1 MYYARIWAT
10 PLPPYAACIL
20 NQWPHRVIT
29 KPKEKREIS
38 HNEVKE
44 VAHYQTSV
52 EIAWQVEVYLQS
64 RRKKMHFK
72 LFTDWDKVTVP
83 SANFQTS
90 SNRSLPPS
98 LGWDTFWLIF
108 WSSFFAKILK
118 QITKALKWCGKSTD
132 EFLLKYLFPFT
143 LTAAWLNFFPNC
155 SFDVL
160 NWFFNP
166 RCG

>member
-1 MYYARIWAT
+1 MMSLLLHKLMYYARIWAT

-52 EIAWQVEVYLQS
+52 EIAWQVEVYLRS

-83 SANFQTS
+83 SANFQTK
-90 SNRSLPPS
+90 SNRSLPPPKDETHF
-98 LGWDTFWLIF
+98 GWYFGLPSWQKYWSKLQKHLRGALYLRDAENLLELLMHFFW
-108 WSSFFAKILK
+108 
-118 QITKALKWCGKSTD
+118 
-132 EFLLKYLFPFT
+132 
-143 LTAAWLNFFPNC
+143 
-155 SFDVL
+155 
-160 NWFFNP
+160 
-166 RCG
+166 